1 MTFRDDWKMSCV
13 LGIAIFASTVLLRV
27 SAAQEA
33 AEDEH
38 EHTLVF
44 EVGAAGERKIRGGS
58 ANFGP
63 SLSVEITPIEDW
75 LEIEVGTS
83 ALGTTGHT
91 ELSTDLLFKK
101 PFRISPSSEFMIG
114 LGPFASRTQSGVDRG
129 TAHGIE
135 VALDFMFWRHQ
146 KTGWYLEP
154 SWSRNAGSGE
164 QTIGV
169 TGGFLFGWH

>member
-1 MTFRDDWKMSCV
+1 MAFCGDWKMSCV
-13 LGIAIFASTVLLRV
+13 LGIAIFASTVLPRV
-27 SAAQEA
+27 SAAPEA
-33 AEDEH
+33 AEDER

-44 EVGAAGERKIRGGS
+44 EAGAAGERKIRGGS

-63 SLSVEITPIEDW
+63 SLSVEIAPIEDW
-75 LEIEVGTS
+75 LEIEVGSS
-83 ALGTTGHT
+83 ALGITGDT

-101 PFRISPSSEFMIG
+101 PFRISASSEFMIG
-114 LGPFASRTQSGVDRG
+114 LGPFVSRTQSGADKG
-129 TAHGIE
+129 TTHGVE
-135 VALDFMFWRHQ
+135 VVLDFMFWRHR

-154 SWSRNAGSGE
+154 SWSRSAGSGE